1 MKNFFS
7 LLIVNFSFLIITC
20 FAQQPGWQVI
30 PSGTT
35 SELKSIHYVNQ
46 YNLFICGEVLINVK
60 STDNG
65 STWQTTTF
73 TSPVT
78 LNDIFVIDDNT
89 IITVGSGG
97 TILRTTDAGIN
108 WDTVSSGVTDDLL
121 SISFMGDFG
130 IIGAFSQTILYSSNA
145 GATWNIA
152 QTGFFGGGFP
162 GAVMLSPQIG
172 FVAGTNSI
180 FQPLLGVTTDMG
192 ATWDFHSFYL
202 DINEGDATGVDFTD
216 LSTGFVSAVDW
227 MGRGAIAKTTDGG
240 LNWVTTFFTQPLW
253 SIDFP
258 ISGASLIGYAAGE
271 QGTILKTYDAG
282 LNWQSQLTGTTQ
294 NLNKIYFSNL
304 DEGYAVGEN
313 GTILRTTNGGE
324 PITNVDDDINS
335 NFAFQLYQNYPNP
348 FNPTTKIK
356 FTIPNVETHR
366 DASLQMVT
374 LKVYDVLGNEIGT
387 RVNKE
392 LPAGEYDFEF
402 NASSLTSG
410 IYFYTLTAGNY
421 SSTKKMI
428 LMR

>member
-1 MKNFFS
+1 
-7 LLIVNFSFLIITC
+7 
-20 FAQQPGWQVI
+20 
-30 PSGTT
+30 
-35 SELKSIHYVNQ
+35 
-46 YNLFICGEVLINVK
+46 
-60 STDNG
+60 
-65 STWQTTTF
+65 
-73 TSPVT
+73 
-78 LNDIFVIDDNT
+78 
-89 IITVGSGG
+89 
-97 TILRTTDAGIN
+97 
-108 WDTVSSGVTDDLL
+108 
-121 SISFMGDFG
+121 MGDFG

-145 GATWNIA
+145 GASWNIA

-192 ATWDFHSFYL
+192 ATWKFHSFYL
-202 DINEGDATGVDFTD
+202 DNNDGDATGVDFTD
-216 LSTGFVSAVDW
+216 ISIGYVSAIDW
-227 MGRGAIAKTTDGG
+227 MARGAIAKTTDGG

-304 DEGYAVGEN
+304 DEGYAVGEY

-324 PITNVDDDINS
+324 PITKVDDDTKS
-335 NFAFQLYQNYPNP
+335 KLTFQLYQNYPNP
-348 FNPTTKIK
+348 FNPSTKIK
-356 FTIPNVETHR
+356 FTIPLTPLSFGEGQGVR
-366 DASLQMVT
+366 LVVSDI
-374 LKVYDVLGNEIGT
+374 LGNEIAT
-387 RVNKE
+387 LVNKE
-392 LPAGEYDFEF
+392 LPAGEYEVEF
-402 NASSLTSG
+402 DGTALTSG
-410 IYFYTLTAGNY
+410 IYFYTLTAGNI